1 MNDSQRFPFVNSQ
14 DSLGVVDSL
23 PKLPI
28 ELKYQDRSVSGLGLL
43 DTGSSVNVLPYQMGL
58 SLGLVWENSTM
69 AVTLG
74 GNLATAE
81 ARGVLVNA
89 IVGDFEPVRLVFAW
103 CESNDVPLLLG
114 RMNFFSEFN
123 VCFYQ
128 SQLMFEVRRT

>member
-74 GNLATAE
+74 GNLAMAE
-81 ARGVLVNA
+81 ARGVLVYA

-128 SQLMFEVRRT
+128 SQLMFEVRRK

>member
-1 MNDSQRFPFVNSQ
+1 MSDFQRFPFVKSQ
-14 DSLGVVDSL
+14 DSFGVVDSL

-28 ELKYQDRSVSGLGLL
+28 ALSYQDRSVSGMGLL
-43 DTGSSVNVLPYQMGL
+43 DTGSSVNVLPYRMGVE
-58 SLGLVWENSTM
+58 LGLVWENSTL

-74 GNLATAE
+74 GNLASAE
-81 ARGVLVNA
+81 ARGVLVSA

-123 VCFYQ
+123 ICFYH
-128 SQLMFEVRRT
+128 SQLMFEVRRK

>member
-1 MNDSQRFPFVNSQ
+1 
-14 DSLGVVDSL
+14 
-23 PKLPI
+23 
-28 ELKYQDRSVSGLGLL
+28 
-43 DTGSSVNVLPYQMGL
+43 VNVLPYQMGL

-74 GNLATAE
+74 GNLAMAE

-89 IVGDFEPVRLVFAW
+89 MTSGRSQTIVGDFEPVRLVFAW

-128 SQLMFEVRRT
+128 SQLMFEVRRK